1 MVSSLDGYDLAGTGA
16 VVGGI
21 LFASGVGVRSHLKS
35 DDTVHWL
42 SWVGLIMIAL
52 GMLVSA
58 ACWHAKKGMAGL
70 KERLKDPRGWIMM
83 ATMFGFAAF
92 VLWMFVETVQDHAAY
107 KMPIDALGTQEKCA
121 YDTTTVLKGPA
132 IMEIGSAGNPG
143 LDAMAAWTF
152 AAATISAL
160 WHGGHPIKK
169 DTHPYA
175 FWGFWG
181 FYFVAVALLVAMAGL
196 VTNIGLKIDNK
207 DVFHASVQNDAGIQ
221 EDIYH
226 ARMNVYGVIVG
237 AMLSVGF
244 TSAFAGAGN
253 DKSQNAE
260 GLEWWISVL
269 HMVITAVCFVFVI
282 FGAVALFLTTHT
294 FWTDGDAGKNDHEFA
309 PYFMCWSE
317 SQHEIIAIGNTFFA
331 FFLPFALSMCWRAFR
346 PGDESTGFNTFGG
359 TA

>member
-1 MVSSLDGYDLAGTGA
+1 MVSSRDGYDLAGTGA

-21 LFASGVGVRSHLKS
+21 LFASGVGVRSHLGS

-42 SWVGLIMIAL
+42 SWVGLILIAL

-58 ACWHAKKGMAGL
+58 AFWYGMEGMAGL
-70 KERLKDPRGWIMM
+70 KKSPAWIVMV
-83 ATMFGFAAF
+83 ATVVGFTAF

-107 KMPIDALGTQEKCA
+107 KMPLDTFGNQEKCA
-121 YDTTTVLKGPA
+121 GDTTTILKGPA

-160 WHGGHPIKK
+160 WHGGYSIKK
-169 DTHPYA
+169 DDHPYA

-181 FYFVAVALLVAMAGL
+181 FYVITLLLLGAMAVL
-196 VTNIGLKIDNK
+196 VTVIGFKIDNK
-207 DVFHASVQNDAGIQ
+207 DVFHASVQTDAGIQ

-237 AMLSVGF
+237 AMLSVGV

-253 DKSQNAE
+253 DKSQNYE
-260 GLEWWISVL
+260 GLEWFIRVL
-269 HMVITAVCFVFVI
+269 HTVITAACFVFVI

-294 FWTDGDAGKNDHEFA
+294 FWTDGDGEKNAHEFA
-309 PYFMCWSE
+309 PKFMCSSE

-346 PGDESTGFNTFGG
+346 PADQGTSAEAFGQL
-359 TA
+359 

>member
-42 SWVGLIMIAL
+42 SWIGLIMIAV

-58 ACWHAKKGMAGL
+58 ACWHAEKGMEGL
-70 KERLKDPRGWIMM
+70 KKPPAWIMM

-107 KMPIDALGTQEKCA
+107 KMPLDPFGNQEKCA
-121 YDTTTVLKGPA
+121 HDTTTVLKGPA

-143 LDAMAAWTF
+143 LDVVAAWTF

-160 WHGGHPIKK
+160 WHGGHTIKK
-169 DTHPYA
+169 DAHPNA

-181 FYFVAVALLVAMAGL
+181 FYVITLLLLGAMAGL

-207 DVFHASVQNDAGIQ
+207 DVFHASVQTDAGLQ

-237 AMLSVGF
+237 AMLSVGV
-244 TSAFAGAGN
+244 TSAFARAGN
-253 DKSQNAE
+253 DESQSE
-260 GLEWWISVL
+260 GLEKFIRAL
-269 HMVITAVCFVFVI
+269 HMFITALCFVFVI
-282 FGAVALFLTTHT
+282 FGAVALFVTTHT
-294 FWTDGDAGKNDHEFA
+294 FWTDGDGEKNAYEFA
-309 PYFMCWSE
+309 PQFMCWSE

-331 FFLPFALSMCWRAFR
+331 FFLPFVLSMCWRAFR
-346 PGDESTGFNTFGG
+346 PADQSTGDEALALT
-359 TA
+359 

>member
-21 LFASGVGVRSHLKS
+21 LFASGVGVRSHLGS
-35 DDTVHWL
+35 DDMVHWL

-52 GMLVSA
+52 GMILA
-58 ACWHAKKGMAGL
+58 ALFWYVKEGKAGL
-70 KERLKDPRGWIMM
+70 KKPRGWIMM

-107 KMPIDALGTQEKCA
+107 KMPVDTLGNQEKCA
-121 YDTTTVLKGPA
+121 GDTTTILKGPA

-160 WHGGHPIKK
+160 WHGGYSIKK
-169 DTHPYA
+169 DDHPYA

-181 FYFVAVALLVAMAGL
+181 FYVITLLLLGAMAVL
-196 VTNIGLKIDNK
+196 VTLIGVKIDNK
-207 DVFHASVQNDAGIQ
+207 DVFHTSVQTDAGIQ

-226 ARMNVYGVIVG
+226 ARMNVYGVIAG
-237 AMLSVGF
+237 AMLSVGV
-244 TSAFAGAGN
+244 TSAFIMAGN
-253 DKSQNAE
+253 DKSQNYQR
-260 GLEWWISVL
+260 LEWFIRVL
-269 HMVITAVCFVFVI
+269 HMFITAACFVFVI

-294 FWTDGDAGKNDHEFA
+294 FWTDGDGEKNGHEFA
-309 PYFMCWSE
+309 PLFMCWSE
-317 SQHEIIAIGNTFFA
+317 SQHEIIAISNTFFA

-346 PGDESTGFNTFGG
+346 PADQSTSAEKFGKL
-359 TA
+359 